1 MLEGSPYG
9 RCPYSRGFPHRRGLT
24 KMEVFLMREA
34 LRNEGGKPHNRGSP
48 YNGASPRGGGFPDD
62 GGSTMTEVSLT
73 IEALHMKLPPQR
85 RLTL

>member
-1 MLEGSPYG
+1 MKGESP
-9 RCPYSRGFPHRRGLT
+9 T
-24 KMEVFLMREA
+24 TEA
-34 LRNEGGKPHNRGSP
+34 HPTMV
-48 YNGASPRGGGFPDD
+48 ASPRGGGFPDE